1 MITRRTAVAL
11 AALLPAIRLPS
22 RLDVEEIEHNAFDT
36 TEVNN
41 YSLSPDGSKIFG
53 TLRNLELAVIDVAT
67 NEVIL
72 TTNTEENEL
81 ALKAVDLTSVR
92 WSPDSTRLA
101 YSMST
106 GTTKR
111 DSDINVLD
119 AETGEIT
126 GLTAEG
132 FANETD
138 RLKTDAEVFNDLYP
152 VWQDDETLLFTRTEG
167 IQPVDPP
174 QICTVNLNDGE
185 VETLFDLGEMEI
197 MSVDGPI
204 HLLTDGQLVL
214 QATFESRDSGIVVIA
229 PDGTHQRLNLESI
242 PSPAL
247 LHAGPSHA
255 VVLDMATFRYAL
267 VPLNGDGEIEFADE
281 FFSNTVESVTTASA
295 PICGPNANEFAMLTK
310 SDDIQRVVIMRDGE
324 RQDLGKLDK
333 PAISPLLDWQ
343 GDTLFIG
350 DREKYWLIDVAE

>member
-41 YSLSPDGSKIFG
+41 YSLSPDSSKIFG

-101 YSMST
+101 YSMAT
-106 GTTKR
+106 GTTMR

-138 RLKTDAEVFNDLYP
+138 RLKTDAEVFNDLFP
-152 VWQDDETLLFTRTEG
+152 AWQDDETLLFVRTEG

-174 QICTVNLNDGE
+174 HVCTVNLADGT
-185 VETLFDLGEMEI
+185 VESVVDLGEAEI
-197 MSVDGPI
+197 VGVEGLV
-204 HLLTDGQLVL
+204 HLVSDDRLVL
-214 QATFESRDSGIVVIA
+214 QATFESRDSGIIVVA
-229 PDGTHQRLNLESI
+229 TDGTVEQVNTEAIIL
-242 PSPAL
+242 PSL
-247 LHAGPSHA
+247 LDANESHA
-255 VVLDMATFRYAL
+255 VMFDSAVSRYAL
-267 VPLNGDGEIEFADE
+267 VPLDGSGDIEYADE
-281 FFSNTVESVTTASA
+281 YFSLSPEPVTVVSA
-295 PICGPNANEFAMLTK
+295 PICGPNANEFAVLTEA
-310 SDDIQRVVIMRDGE
+310 DDIQRVLIMRDGE
-324 RQDLGKLDK
+324 RRSLGKLDK